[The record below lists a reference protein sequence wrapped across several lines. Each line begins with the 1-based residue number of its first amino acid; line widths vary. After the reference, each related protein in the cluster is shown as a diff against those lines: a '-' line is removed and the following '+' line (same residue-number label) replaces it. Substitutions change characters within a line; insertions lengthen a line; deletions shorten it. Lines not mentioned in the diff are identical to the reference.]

1 MSSSANYRARDISRD
16 GSNPAMPA
24 LPACCAGRMLMHLI
38 YTSACAARPAG
49 YVWVYES
56 KRTSTEFGSGARFDG
71 LISDIG
77 LISDF

>member
-1 MSSSANYRARDISRD
+1 MNMQIFERVISHVIGSARVHV
-16 GSNPAMPA
+16 
-24 LPACCAGRMLMHLI
+24 HLI

-71 LISDIG
+71 LISD
-77 LISDF
+77 F

>member
-1 MSSSANYRARDISRD
+1 MKIFERVISHVM
-16 GSNPAMPA
+16 GSNPVHARA
-24 LPACCAGRMLMHLI
+24 HVHLI

-71 LISDIG
+71 LTSDFG